1 MKKIKISELPLYS
14 SLKGLYT
21 LGTDNA
27 NRSVKV
33 SLEFIENETTEAV
46 TKAEEATAAAVTA
59 KENAVKA
66 TTEAQTAT
74 TNANNAA
81 AAAQTAKGNAD
92 TATAN
97 ATAAALAATQAKTAA
112 ETATANAVSATTA
125 AKQATEDAVTATEAA
140 EEATAAAEEVAERV
154 LTLIGRLVPTA
165 MTIEDVPRLTNGN
178 VQPVYINATL
188 TPEQAMKN
196 IIYISDNKAVTVSP
210 DGRLT
215 IVGTGRST
223 VQVIPTVNTALAKV
237 IQVEVGDPTLR
248 MTTKTSM
255 RFTSSGGLRLN

>member
-21 LGTDNA
+21 LGTDND

-33 SLEFIENETTEAV
+33 SLEFIETSTTEAV
-46 TKAEEATAAAVTA
+46 TKADAATAAAVTA
-59 KENAVKA
+59 KENAEKA
-66 TTEAQTAT
+66 TSDAQAAT
-74 TNANNAA
+74 TAANNAA

-97 ATAAALAATQAKTAA
+97 ANAAAQAATQAKTAA
-112 ETATANAVSATTA
+112 ETATANANTATAA
-125 AKQATEDAVTATEAA
+125 AKQATTKAVTATEAA

-154 LTLIGRLVPTA
+154 LTLIGQLVPTA
-165 MTIEDVPRLTNGN
+165 MTVEEVGRLTKGN

-188 TPEQAMKN
+188 TPSQAKKN

-237 IQVEVGDPTLR
+237 VQVEVGDPTLR